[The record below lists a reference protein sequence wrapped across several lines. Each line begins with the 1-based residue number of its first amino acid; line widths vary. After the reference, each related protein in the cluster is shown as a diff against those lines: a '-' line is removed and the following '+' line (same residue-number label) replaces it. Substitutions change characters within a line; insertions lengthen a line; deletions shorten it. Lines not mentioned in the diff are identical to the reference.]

1 MTQPPAQEPLRRAT
15 DPWAAVGRLSGGV
28 LVYGGIGYLLDRWWN
43 TSFMTPI
50 GILFGTALGIWTIYA
65 SLEHQQLQ

>member
-1 MTQPPAQEPLRRAT
+1 MTQPPAHEPLRRSQ

-28 LVYGGIGYLLDRWWN
+28 LVYGGIGLLLDRWWD

-50 GILFGTALGIWTIYA
+50 GIVVGAALGIYTVYA
-65 SLEHQQLQ
+65 SLEQQ

>member
-1 MTQPPAQEPLRRAT
+1 MSQPPAHEPVRRST

-28 LVYGGIGYLLDRWWN
+28 LIYGAAGWLLDRWWE

-50 GILFGTALGIWTIYA
+50 GILFGAALGTWTVYA
-65 SLEHQQLQ
+65 SLEQQ

>member
-1 MTQPPAQEPLRRAT
+1 MTHPPAQEPLRRST

-28 LVYGGIGYLLDRWWN
+28 LVYGGIGYLLDRWWD
-43 TSFMTPI
+43 TAFMTPI

-65 SLEHQQLQ
+65 SLEHQHQ